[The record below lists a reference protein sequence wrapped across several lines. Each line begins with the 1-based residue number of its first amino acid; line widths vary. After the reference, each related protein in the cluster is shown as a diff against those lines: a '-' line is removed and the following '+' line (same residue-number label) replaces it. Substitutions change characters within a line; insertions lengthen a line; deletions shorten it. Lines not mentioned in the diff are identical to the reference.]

1 MSTIRSVNDYLRIV
15 CDRQVL
21 VENTHYE
28 DMKDS
33 YYASM
38 NESVKEYVYLTN
50 NQEKEGK
57 LAEKNSIPSPLLDY
71 INRNYEYIYTY
82 KHRRSDGKQIDTP
95 EKNSLTYFYRGVQSG
110 THPIAPGIYRKDE
123 AHQEY
128 YYYNEISV
136 RCPESFKA
144 LSNLEKLTYMQ
155 HYGCPTRL
163 LDITS
168 NPLVALYFACSGGNG
183 KDGRVYVF
191 AVNENDV
198 LYANSDRVH
207 MLSTLAEFKKKEQTQ
222 LRLLAY
228 RYLLK
233 DSFPQK
239 TSGKYQ
245 STIIEQYYHAIVRNN
260 AGFERDII
268 PFDILKPQFVQPN
281 KDNPR
286 ILKQDGAFII
296 SGLDQDENE
305 SDFKIRKYIVNE
317 IVIDASAK
325 ASILRDLEFI
335 GINQAT
341 LFPEV
346 EKVADYLRHRP

>member
-1 MSTIRSVNDYLRIV
+1 MRYISSITQYLDII
-15 CDRQVL
+15 CDRDSL
-21 VENTHYE
+21 ISGPENMYHSETPDDY
-28 DMKDS
+28 DDVIKQYMS
-33 YYASM
+33 
-38 NESVKEYVYLTN
+38 LTN
-50 NQEKEGK
+50 GKENKGSD
-57 LAEKNSIPSPLLDY
+57 KNSLPLSISEFVD
-71 INRNYEYIYTY
+71 NNYEYIYTN
-82 KHRRSDGKQIDTP
+82 KLRNSDGKRIDST
-95 EKNSLTYFYRGVQSG
+95 EKNRLTFFYRGVQSG
-110 THPIAPGIYRKDE
+110 THPIAPGIYRRSE
-123 AHQEY
+123 SHQEY

-136 RCPESFKA
+136 RCPDAFKS

-168 NPLVALYFACSGGNG
+168 NPLVALYFACGGNNT

-191 AVNENDV
+191 AVSENDV
-198 LYANSDRVH
+198 LYANSDRVQ
-207 MLSTLAEFKKKEQTQ
+207 MLSKLAEFKGSEQKQ

-233 DSFPQK
+233 DAFPLK
-239 TSGKYQ
+239 SNAKYQ
-245 STIIEQYYHAIVRNN
+245 NSIIEQYYHAIKRTN
-260 AGFERDII
+260 AGFERDIV
-268 PFDILKPQFVQPN
+268 PYDMLKPQFVQPN

-286 ILKQDGAFII
+286 ILKQDGAFIV

-325 ASILRDLEFI
+325 AGVLRDLEYI

>member
-1 MSTIRSVNDYLRIV
+1 MRYISSITQYLDIICGRDSLISDHKNKNYIEVPDDYDTVIGRYRSF
-15 CDRQVL
+15 
-21 VENTHYE
+21 T
-28 DMKDS
+28 
-33 YYASM
+33 
-38 NESVKEYVYLTN
+38 
-50 NQEKEGK
+50 QEKDDKG
-57 LAEKNSIPSPLLDY
+57 AEKNSIPSSFSEFIGL
-71 INRNYEYIYTY
+71 NYEYIYTH
-82 KHRRSDGKQIDTP
+82 KQRNSDGKRIDTP
-95 EKNSLTYFYRGVQSG
+95 EKNRLTFFYRGVQSG
-110 THPIAPGIYRKDE
+110 THPIAPGIYRKNE

-136 RCPESFKA
+136 RCPESFKS

-168 NPLVALYFACSGGNG
+168 NPLVALYFACGGDNK

-198 LYANSDRVH
+198 LYADSDRVQ
-207 MLSTLAEFKKKEQTQ
+207 MLSKFAEFKKKEQTQ

-245 STIIEQYYHAIVRNN
+245 NSIIEQYYHAIVRNN

-317 IVIDASAK
+317 IVIEASAK
-325 ASILRDLEFI
+325 ANILRDLEYI

-346 EKVADYLRHRP
+346 EKVADYLRRRP

>member
-1 MSTIRSVNDYLRIV
+1 MRYISSITQYLDIICGRDSLISDHKNKNYIEVPDDYDNVITQYLSFTNEKDTKST
-15 CDRQVL
+15 
-21 VENTHYE
+21 
-28 DMKDS
+28 
-33 YYASM
+33 
-38 NESVKEYVYLTN
+38 
-50 NQEKEGK
+50 
-57 LAEKNSIPSPLLDY
+57 EKNNISSSFSEFIEL
-71 INRNYEYIYTY
+71 NYEYIYTY
-82 KHRRSDGKQIDTP
+82 IQRNSDGKRIDTP
-95 EKNSLTYFYRGVQSG
+95 EKNRLTFFYRGVQSCS
-110 THPIAPGIYRKDE
+110 HPIAPGIYRKDE

-136 RCPESFKA
+136 RCPEAFKS
-144 LSNLEKLTYMQ
+144 LNNLEKLTYMQ

-168 NPLVALYFACSGGNG
+168 NPLVALYFACGGDNK

-198 LYANSDRVH
+198 LYANSDRVQ
-207 MLSTLAEFKKKEQTQ
+207 MLSKFAEFKKKEQTQ

-233 DSFPQK
+233 NSFPQK

-245 STIIEQYYHAIVRNN
+245 NSIIEQYYHAIVRNN

-317 IVIDASAK
+317 IVIEASAK
-325 ASILRDLEFI
+325 ANILRDLEYI

>member
-1 MSTIRSVNDYLRIV
+1 MRYISSITQYLDIICGRDSLISDHKNKNYTEVPDDYDTVIERYRSF
-15 CDRQVL
+15 
-21 VENTHYE
+21 
-28 DMKDS
+28 
-33 YYASM
+33 A
-38 NESVKEYVYLTN
+38 
-50 NQEKEGK
+50 QEKDDKG
-57 LAEKNSIPSPLLDY
+57 AEKNSIPSSFAEFIGL
-71 INRNYEYIYTY
+71 NYEYIYTY
-82 KHRRSDGKQIDTP
+82 IQRNSDGKRIDTP
-95 EKNSLTYFYRGVQSG
+95 EKNSLTFFYRGVQSG

-136 RCPESFKA
+136 RCPDAFKS

-168 NPLVALYFACSGGNG
+168 NPLVALYFACGGSAE

-198 LYANSDRVH
+198 LYANSDRVQ
-207 MLSTLAEFKKKEQTQ
+207 MLSKFAEFKKKEQTQ
-222 LRLLAY
+222 LRLFAY

-233 DSFPQK
+233 GFFPHV
-239 TSGKYQ
+239 SSSAKYKN
-245 STIIEQYYHAIVRNN
+245 TIIEQYYHAIKRNN
-260 AGFERDII
+260 AGFERDIV
-268 PFDILKPQFVQPN
+268 PFDMLKPQFVQPN

-296 SGLDQDENE
+296 FGLDQDENE
-305 SDFKIRKYIVNE
+305 SDVKIRKYIVSE
-317 IVIDASAK
+317 IVIDGSAK
-325 ASILRDLEFI
+325 ESILRDLEYI

>member
-1 MSTIRSVNDYLRIV
+1 MRYISSITQYLDIICGRDSLISEHKNKNYTEVPDDYDDVITRYL
-15 CDRQVL
+15 
-21 VENTHYE
+21 
-28 DMKDS
+28 S
-33 YYASM
+33 FM
-38 NESVKEYVYLTN
+38 NEKDTKGTDKN
-50 NQEKEGK
+50 NVSSSFSEFIE
-57 LAEKNSIPSPLLDY
+57 S
-71 INRNYEYIYTY
+71 NYEYIYTHKQRY
-82 KHRRSDGKQIDTP
+82 SDGKQIDTP
-95 EKNSLTYFYRGVQSG
+95 EKNRLTFFYRGVRSS

-136 RCPESFKA
+136 RCPESFKS

-168 NPLVALYFACSGGNG
+168 NPLVALYFACGGNDK

-198 LYANSDRVH
+198 LYANSDRVQ
-207 MLSTLAEFKKKEQTQ
+207 MLSKFAEFKSKEQTQ

-233 DSFPQK
+233 GSFPQK

-245 STIIEQYYHAIVRNN
+245 NSIIEQYYHAIVRNN

-317 IVIDASAK
+317 VVIDASAK
-325 ASILRDLEFI
+325 ASILRDLEYI

-346 EKVADYLRHRP
+346 EKVADYLRNRP

>member
-1 MSTIRSVNDYLRIV
+1 MRYISSITQYLDIICGR
-15 CDRQVL
+15 
-21 VENTHYE
+21 
-28 DMKDS
+28 DS
-33 YYASM
+33 LISG
-38 NESVKEYVYLTN
+38 L
-50 NQEKEGK
+50 
-57 LAEKNSIPSPLLDY
+57 EKNDTAVPDDY
-71 INRNYEYIYTY
+71 DSVIKQYLSFTNDKENKSTEKNGVPKSVSEYIDYNYEYIYTY
-82 KHRRSDGKQIDTP
+82 KQRSTDGKRIDTP
-95 EKNSLTYFYRGVQSG
+95 DKNKLTFFYRGVQSG
-110 THPIAPGIYRKDE
+110 IHPIAPGIYRKNE
-123 AHQEY
+123 MHQEY

-136 RCPESFKA
+136 RCPESFKT

-168 NPLVALYFACSGGNG
+168 NPLVALFFACGGDNM

-198 LYANSDRVH
+198 LYANSDRVQ
-207 MLSTLAEFKKKEQTQ
+207 MLSKFAEFKKEEQTQ
-222 LRLLAY
+222 LRHLAY

-233 DSFPQK
+233 GSFPQK

-245 STIIEQYYHAIVRNN
+245 NTIIEQYYHAIVRNN

-317 IVIDASAK
+317 IVIDATAK
-325 ASILRDLEFI
+325 ASILRDLEYI

>member
-1 MSTIRSVNDYLRIV
+1 MRFISSITQYLDIICGRDSLISDHRNKQYTEVPDDYDNVITQYLSFTDEKNAKST
-15 CDRQVL
+15 
-21 VENTHYE
+21 
-28 DMKDS
+28 
-33 YYASM
+33 
-38 NESVKEYVYLTN
+38 
-50 NQEKEGK
+50 
-57 LAEKNSIPSPLLDY
+57 EKNSISSSFSEFIEL
-71 INRNYEYIYTY
+71 NYEYIYTY
-82 KHRRSDGKQIDTP
+82 TQRNSDGKRIDTP
-95 EKNSLTYFYRGVQSG
+95 EKNRLTFFYRGVQSG

-136 RCPESFKA
+136 RCPESFKS
-144 LSNLEKLTYMQ
+144 LNNLEKLTYMQ

-168 NPLVALYFACSGGNG
+168 NPLVALYFACGGDHK

-198 LYANSDRVH
+198 LYANSDRVQ
-207 MLSTLAEFKKKEQTQ
+207 MLSKFAEFKKKEQTQ

-233 DSFPQK
+233 NSFPQK

-245 STIIEQYYHAIVRNN
+245 NSIVEQYYHAIVRNN
-260 AGFERDII
+260 VGFERDII

-305 SDFKIRKYIVNE
+305 SDFKIRKHIVNE
-317 IVIDASAK
+317 VVIDASAK
-325 ASILRDLEFI
+325 AGILRDLEYI

>member
-1 MSTIRSVNDYLRIV
+1 MRNITSITQYLDSICGRDSLISGREKNDIEIPDDDYYNDNVIKQYL
-15 CDRQVL
+15 
-21 VENTHYE
+21 
-28 DMKDS
+28 S
-33 YYASM
+33 Y
-38 NESVKEYVYLTN
+38 TN
-50 NQEKEGK
+50 NKENKG
-57 LAEKNSIPSPLLDY
+57 AEKNSIPLFFSEFVD
-71 INRNYEYIYTY
+71 RNYEYIYSHKQRNT
-82 KHRRSDGKQIDTP
+82 DEKQIDTP
-95 EKNSLTYFYRGVQSG
+95 EKTRLTFFYRGVQSE

-233 DSFPQK
+233 GSFPQK
-239 TSGKYQ
+239 TNGKYLNP
-245 STIIEQYYHAIVRNN
+245 IVEQYYHAIARNN
-260 AGFERDII
+260 AFERDII

-305 SDFKIRKYIVNE
+305 SNFKIRKYIVNE
-317 IVIDASAK
+317 IVIDGSAK
-325 ASILRDLEFI
+325 ESILRDLEFI